1 MSSFGSRT
9 TPVGFYNGKA
19 YNGYHTVDSASP
31 FGLYDMV
38 GNIWQWM
45 GNVYEG
51 QHSRYM
57 RGGSKDTFDYN
68 LRVWMRNNATPI
80 YYSPGVGFRCAR

>member
-9 TPVGFYNGKA
+9 PPVGFYYGRA
-19 YNGYHTVDSASP
+19 YNGYLAVDSASS

-38 GNIWQWM
+38 GTVWQWM
-45 GNVYEG
+45 GNVYED
-51 QHSRYM
+51 QHYRYM

-68 LRVWMRNNATPI
+68 LRVWMRNNATPT
-80 YYSPGVGFRCAR
+80 YYRPGIGFRCAR